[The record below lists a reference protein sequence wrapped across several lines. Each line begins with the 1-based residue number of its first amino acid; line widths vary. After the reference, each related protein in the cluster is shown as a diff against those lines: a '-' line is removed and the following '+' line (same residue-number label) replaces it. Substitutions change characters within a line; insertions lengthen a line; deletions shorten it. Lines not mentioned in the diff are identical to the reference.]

1 MMPREL
7 GLLLDRTTF
16 SHSVPRESAGPTQVS
31 DGDVGVGEST
41 PSDATV
47 HSCSRR
53 SLEGCRGNLIFFGN
67 LTTIM
72 DELCAGLLFVVVVV
86 SLRYDFSTTIAVLC
100 AILLGVAFVS
110 EYNRATFPTPVS
122 PALREGVHRVR
133 GFLTTLIPMD
143 VPPTED
149 ESSSSPSSSSAS
161 VSSSSSIL
169 SPPPPKR
176 LTHKPDH
183 RKVFDDE
190 NRRITSLQS
199 SQFEESLQPKKEAT
213 DLDFFEPFPSSLVS
227 SFDF

>member
-1 MMPREL
+1 
-7 GLLLDRTTF
+7 
-16 SHSVPRESAGPTQVS
+16 
-31 DGDVGVGEST
+31 
-41 PSDATV
+41 
-47 HSCSRR
+47 
-53 SLEGCRGNLIFFGN
+53 
-67 LTTIM
+67 M

-110 EYNRATFPTPVS
+110 EYNRATFPTTVS

-133 GFLTTLIPMD
+133 GFLTTLIPTD

-149 ESSSSPSSSSAS
+149 DSSTSPSSSSPS
-161 VSSSSSIL
+161 IL
-169 SPPPPKR
+169 SPPRSKR

-190 NRRITSLQS
+190 NRRITSLQK

-213 DLDFFEPFPSSLVS
+213 DLDFYEPFPSSLLS